1 MMRFKSTLLL
11 FCLTPLGLFAFGY
24 EVGYTV
30 GTFYPG
36 QNNVFYHPGQ
46 IEIGSESGDTMLAC
60 PGFGVMSG
68 SKVSFRSSVRQNPS
82 QGRMSVLAPNI
93 EIASE
98 NTKVPNGGGKTY
110 GDFFAGPDNYAQG
123 LNHSG
128 VYFMATEN
136 LTIPESFR
144 TSGKQLGILRTGPV
158 VAKQPPSIA
167 TVNPSTNTIS
177 GFTGRETIKST
188 LDRTNPPPNTEVFV
202 QDGDNSFEA
211 VVLSV
216 NISATSTDEL
226 FPNSEGD

>member
-1 MMRFKSTLLL
+1 MKQLKNFVLVFSLS
-11 FCLTPLGLFAFGY
+11 PLGLFAAGDNISH
-24 EVGYTV
+24 TI

-46 IEIGSESGDTMLAC
+46 VEVGSENGDAMTAC
-60 PGFGVMSG
+60 PGFGIMSG
-68 SKVSFRSSVRQNPS
+68 SKISFRSSVRQNPT

-98 NTKVPNGGGKTY
+98 STRVPNMGGTTY
-110 GDFFAGPDNYAQG
+110 REFFASTNNYAQG
-123 LNHSG
+123 LDHSG

-144 TSGKQLGILRTGPV
+144 TSGKQLGTLKTGPV

-167 TVNPSTNTIS
+167 TVNPSTNSVS

-216 NISATSTDEL
+216 NISSTSTDEL
-226 FPNSEGD
+226 FPSAEGN